1 MGYYKDIREYLKA
14 LDEKGKLFR
23 IKRQMNKDTEIM
35 PLVRLQYR
43 GLREEQ
49 RKAFLFDN
57 ITDVKGKKY
66 AGSMAVS
73 ALSGSAEIYALG
85 MMCQPE
91 EIIQKLAD
99 AEAHPI
105 KPKLVTKAPVQE
117 EVHMGEKL
125 MEHGALDEFPIPISI
140 PGYDAGPAVTAP
152 FWVTKDP
159 ESGIRNVGT
168 YRVMPKSPTLTG
180 IDWASK
186 LRGAAIH
193 YQKAQAKGMPLPA
206 ALCIGGPPSIGYV
219 SVTTYPT
226 DCDELAVA
234 GGIAGEPLEIVKC
247 KTVDLEVPAHAE
259 IVIEGEIGTNE
270 VEMEGPF
277 GESIGFMCLE
287 QPRPL
292 FHVKCITHR
301 KNPVW
306 VAFISQFQP
315 SESSRIKALGS
326 EGTVFKRLRY
336 DMGMDFVKN
345 VAFDETSDTS
355 MLVIQVS
362 RTSQENV
369 WRALE
374 AAAKVHEFSKIIVA
388 VDDFVDPHS
397 LEMVFWEVTHCAQPH
412 RDFKIITRPSTVLID
427 CSLAPM
433 PELEKLRE
441 EKNIRAMAGGEMPD
455 TSILL
460 MNGTIK
466 WPYPPISLPR
476 REFMERAM
484 AIWKEEGLPPLKLVE
499 PVWGLDLGYWS
510 EADKQKAEWAL
521 KGEYY
526 RTGEMQ
532 AKTRKRLKK

>member
-1 MGYYKDIREYLKA
+1 MSYYKDVRQYLKV
-14 LDEKGKLFR
+14 LEEKGKLYR
-23 IKRQMNKDTEIM
+23 IKRRINKDTELM

-43 GLREEQ
+43 GLPEDH
-49 RKAFLFDN
+49 RKAFVFEN
-57 ITDVKGKKY
+57 IVDAKGKEY
-66 AGSMAVS
+66 SGSVAVA
-73 ALSGSAEIYALG
+73 ALSGSAEIYAIG
-85 MMCQPE
+85 MRCRPE
-91 EIIQKLAD
+91 EIIERLAN

-105 KPKLVTKAPVQE
+105 VPKLVEKAPVQE
-117 EVHMGEKL
+117 EVHMDESL
-125 MEHGALDEFPIPISI
+125 MEHGALNEFPIPISV
-140 PGYDAGPAVTAP
+140 PGYDAGPAMTAP

-159 ESGIRNVGT
+159 DNGIRNVGT

-180 IDWASK
+180 IDFGSRF
-186 LRGAAIH
+186 RGGAIH
-193 YQKAQAKGMPLPA
+193 YQKNQQRGKPLPA
-206 ALCIGGPPSIGYV
+206 AIVIGGPPSIGYV
-219 SVTTYPT
+219 SVTTYPA
-226 DCDELAVA
+226 DVDELAVA
-234 GGIAGEPLEIVKC
+234 GGIAGEAMEVVKC

-259 IVIEGEIGTNE
+259 IVIEGEIGTDE

-277 GESIGFMCLE
+277 GESIGFMCAE

-292 FHVKCITHR
+292 FHIKCITHR
-301 KNPVW
+301 RNPVW

-315 SESSRIKALGS
+315 SESGRIKAFGAN
-326 EGTVFKRLRY
+326 GTMLKYLRH
-336 DMGMDFVKN
+336 DMGMDFVKD

-355 MLVIQVS
+355 MMVIQVD
-362 RTSQENV
+362 RTSQDNV

-374 AAAKVHEFSKIIVA
+374 AAAQRHEYSKIIVA

-397 LEMVFWEVTHCAQPH
+397 LEMVFWEVTHCSQPH
-412 RDFKIITRPSTVLID
+412 RDFRTITRPSTQLLD

-433 PELEKLRE
+433 PELKRLRE
-441 EKNIRAMAGGEMPD
+441 EKNITAMAGGAMPD

-476 REFMERAM
+476 KEFMERAIE
-484 AIWKEEGLPPLKLVE
+484 IWKEEGLPALKLVA

-526 RTGEMQ
+526 KTAEQQ
-532 AKTRKRLKK
+532 AKTRRRVSR